1 VDQKYHIA
9 IIISENKISLF
20 VDGELDNELIRT
32 GKMNWNDGPLYI
44 GESPGVAGLEI
55 TIENMNFYDYPLSV
69 NQIRL
74 DMGNKSDS
82 PFSMVSPFGK
92 GFLDLFLNEIGT
104 DCELI
109 CQEKTLKVH
118 KTILMNFFEIGSGI

>member
-1 VDQKYHIA
+1 MSFFSPDNRIVPCADEISYSNHHFYSKESLKVDQKYHIA
-9 IIISENKISLF
+9 IRISENKISLF

-82 PFSMVSPFGK
+82 PFSMVSRLGK
-92 GFLDLFLNEIGT
+92 DFW
-104 DCELI
+104 I
-109 CQEKTLKVH
+109 C
-118 KTILMNFFEIGSGI
+118 F